1 MKTPVSEKFLSY
13 YHRELSYL
21 RNAGQLFAL
30 QHPKIARRL
39 QLSQNE
45 SPDPHVERLL
55 ESFAFL
61 TAQLSQEIDDRLPQI
76 SAALLG
82 VLYPH
87 LINPVP
93 SMTIAQFVVDPTKG
107 KLTSGFD
114 IPQGTPVFSYA
125 EEGVACRFR
134 TSYPVTLWPIEV
146 VSVDFVH
153 GDEYVLRYGAKSKK
167 WYLRLRLKSQGLNFS
182 DLELKKLRFHL
193 FCDSA
198 LAFTIYEC
206 LFAQTHHQILQSTD
220 GHTAVIL
227 PEQSFTQVGFRLDE
241 TILPSP
247 DHSHPAYQLLHEYF
261 HFPEKFLFFDV
272 NNLNLKSGGNTADIL
287 IGIENHELVGKIELK
302 PGFFR
307 LGCTPIVNLFNKITD
322 PLRLDH
328 RHFEYRLVP
337 DQRRER
343 TTEVYSIQR
352 VASTIDDNPETVV
365 FTPYFSFSHDEQFG
379 SHSTYWLSR
388 RVSSQKREVPGTD
401 VVLSFV
407 DLDFNPKLPPQNTV
421 FAHTLCT
428 NRFLAEQIPSGGI
441 LQLED
446 RAPVSGIFCL
456 NKPTSQVYSPSDGE
470 TLWRLI
476 SQLSVN
482 HLSLTAGTASV
493 KALKETLRLYS
504 GTTQNYDHAEIDSI
518 ESLVTRQITRRMGDE
533 AWRGFV
539 NGLHITMTVNERSYT
554 GVSVWLLASVLR
566 HFFTLQVSINSFVEL
581 QLNSI
586 QRNGEWMKWQPLRGD
601 QIIL

>member
-1 MKTPVSEKFLSY
+1 MKTPVSEKFLTY

-21 RNAGQLFAL
+21 RNAGQLFAA

-39 QLSQNE
+39 QLSHNE

-76 SAALLG
+76 AAALLG

-87 LINPVP
+87 LINPIP
-93 SMTIAQFVVDPTKG
+93 SMSVAQFVVDPTKG

-114 IPQGTPVFSYA
+114 IARHTPVFSYA

-134 TSYPVTLWPIEV
+134 TSYAVTLWPIEV
-146 VSVDFVH
+146 VNVDFVH
-153 GDEYVLRYGAKSKK
+153 ADEYAIRHGTKAKK
-167 WYLRLRLKSQGLNFS
+167 WYLRLKLKSQGLNFS
-182 DLELKKLRFHL
+182 DLDLKSLRFHIS
-193 FCDSA
+193 CDSA

-206 LFAQTHHQILQSTD
+206 LFAQTQHQILQSVD
-220 GHTAVIL
+220 GHIASIL
-227 PEQSFTQVGFRLDE
+227 PNQSLAQVGFNVNE
-241 TILPSP
+241 SILPSP
-247 DHSHPAYQLLHEYF
+247 DHSHPSYQLLHEYF
-261 HFPEKFLFFDV
+261 HFPEKFLFFDI
-272 NNLNLKSGGNTADIL
+272 NNLDLKAGGETADLL
-287 IGIENHELVGKIELK
+287 IGIDNHDIIGKMDLK
-302 PGFFR
+302 PSYFK

-343 TTEVYSIQR
+343 TTEIYSIQR
-352 VASTIDDNPETVV
+352 VASTIDENPTTVV
-365 FTPYFSFSHDEQFG
+365 FTPYFSFSHNEQFKNA
-379 SHSTYWLSR
+379 STYWLSR
-388 RVSSQKREVPGTD
+388 RVSSEKREVPGTD

-407 DLDFNPKLPPQNTV
+407 DLDFNPKLPPQNTI

-428 NRFLAEQIPSGGI
+428 NRFLAEQIPSGGV

-446 RAPVSGIFCL
+446 RAPVSQIVCL
-456 NKPTSQVYSPSDGE
+456 NKPTSQIYSPEDGE

-482 HLSLTAGTASV
+482 HLSLTAGSASV
-493 KALKETLRLYS
+493 NALKETLRLYS
-504 GTTQNYDHAEIDSI
+504 RTTQNYDHAEIDSI
-518 ESLVTRQITRRMGDE
+518 QDIVTRHTTRRMGEE

-554 GVSVWLLASVLR
+554 GVSVFLLVSVLR
-566 HFFTLQVSINSFVEL
+566 HFFTLQVSMNSFIEL

>member
-1 MKTPVSEKFLSY
+1 MKTPVSEKFLNY

-21 RNAGQLFAL
+21 RNAGQIFAS

-39 QLSQNE
+39 QLANNE
-45 SPDPHVERLL
+45 SADPHVERLL

-76 SAALLG
+76 AAALLG

-87 LINPVP
+87 LINPIP
-93 SMTIAQFVVDPTKG
+93 SMAVAQFVVDPTKG
-107 KLTSGFD
+107 KLTSGFEI
-114 IPQGTPVFSYA
+114 IPHTPVFSYA

-134 TSYPVTLWPIEV
+134 TSYPVTLWPINV
-146 VSVDFVH
+146 VDVDFIH
-153 GDEYVLRYGAKSKK
+153 GDEYVVRNGIKTKK

-182 DLELKKLRFHL
+182 DLELKKLRFHIS
-193 FCDSA
+193 CDTA

-206 LFAQTHHQILQSTD
+206 LFAQSKHQILQSTD
-220 GHTAVIL
+220 GHIADVL
-227 PEQSFTQVGFRLDE
+227 PGESLTQVGFKLDE
-241 TILPSP
+241 MILPSP
-247 DHSHPAYQLLHEYF
+247 DHSHPSYQLLHEYF
-261 HFPEKFLFFDV
+261 HFPEKFLFFDI
-272 NNLNLKSGGNTADIL
+272 NNLHLQGGDTADIL
-287 IGIENHELVGKIELK
+287 IGIDDADVVGKIDLK
-302 PGFFR
+302 PSYFK
-307 LGCTPIVNLFNKITD
+307 LGCTPIVNLFSKITD

-343 TTEVYSIQR
+343 TTEVYAIQR
-352 VASTIDDNPETVV
+352 VASTIDDNANTVV
-365 FTPYFSFSHDEQFG
+365 FTPYFSFSHEEQFH
-379 SHSTYWLSR
+379 STSTYWQSR
-388 RVSSQKREVPGTD
+388 RVSSEKRDVPGTD
-401 VVLSFV
+401 VMLSFV
-407 DLDFNPKLPPQNTV
+407 DLEFNPKLPPQHTV

-428 NRFLAEQIPSGGI
+428 NRFLAEQIPAGGA

-446 RAPVSGIFCL
+446 RAPISGIFCL
-456 NKPTSQVYSPSDGE
+456 NKPTTQIYSPTDGE

-482 HLSLTAGTASV
+482 HLSITTGAASV
-493 KALKETLRLYS
+493 KALKEILRLYS
-504 GTTQNYDHAEIDSI
+504 RTTQNYDHAEIDSI
-518 ESLVTRQITRRMGDE
+518 LTLATTQATRRIGGE
-533 AWRGFV
+533 PWRGFV
-539 NGLHITMTVNERSYT
+539 NGLHVTMTVNERAYT
-554 GVSVWLLASVLR
+554 GVSVLLLASVLR
-566 HFFTLQVSINSFVEL
+566 QFFTLQVSINSFIEL

>member
-1 MKTPVSEKFLSY
+1 MKTPVSEKFLNY

-21 RNAGQLFAL
+21 RNAGQLFAAE
-30 QHPKIARRL
+30 HPKIARRL

-45 SPDPHVERLL
+45 SPDPHIERLL

-76 SAALLG
+76 AAALLG

-87 LINPVP
+87 LVNPIP
-93 SMTIAQFVVDPTKG
+93 SMTIAQFIVDPAKG
-107 KLTSGFD
+107 KLTTGFD
-114 IPQGTPVFSYA
+114 IARHTPVFSYA
-125 EEGVACRFR
+125 EEGVACRFN
-134 TSYPVTLWPIEV
+134 TCYPVTLWPIEV
-146 VSVDFVH
+146 VDVDFIQ
-153 GDEYVLRYGAKSKK
+153 GDEYAVRQGIKTKK
-167 WYLRLRLKSQGLNFS
+167 WYMRLRLKAQGLNFS
-182 DLELKKLRFHL
+182 QLELKKLRFHL
-193 FCDSA
+193 SCDSA

-206 LFAQTHHQILQSTD
+206 LFAQSSHQILQSVD
-220 GHTAVIL
+220 GHTADIL
-227 PEQSFTQVGFRLDE
+227 AGDALTQVGFGLDE
-241 TILPSP
+241 MILPSP
-247 DHSHPAYQLLHEYF
+247 DHSHPSYQLLHEYF
-261 HFPEKFLFFDV
+261 HFPEKFLFFDI
-272 NNLNLKSGGNTADIL
+272 NNLKLDGGETADIL
-287 IGIENHELVGKIELK
+287 IGIDNHEVVGKIDLN
-302 PGFFR
+302 PSFFK
-307 LGCTPIVNLFNKITD
+307 LGCTPIVNLFSKITD

-352 VASTIDDNPETVV
+352 VASTIDEISSTVV
-365 FTPYFSFSHDEQFG
+365 FTPYFSFSHEDQ
-379 SHSTYWLSR
+379 SQNDSTYWLSR
-388 RVSSQKREVPGTD
+388 RVSAQKRDIPGTD

-407 DLDFNPKLPPQNTV
+407 DLDFNPKLPVQQTV

-428 NRFLAEQIPSGGI
+428 NRFLAEQIPSGGA

-446 RAPVSGIFCL
+446 RAPVSSIVCL
-456 NKPTSQVYSPSDGE
+456 NKPTPQIYSPSDGE

-476 SQLSVN
+476 SQLSIN

-504 GTTQNYDHAEIDSI
+504 RTTQNYDHAEIESI
-518 ESLVTRQITRRMGDE
+518 LTLATSPITRRIGGE
-533 AWRGFV
+533 PWRGFV
-539 NGLHITMTVNERSYT
+539 NGLHVTMTVNERAYT
-554 GVSVWLLASVLR
+554 GVSVLLLASVLR
-566 HFFTLQVSINSFVEL
+566 HFFTLQVSMNSFIEL